1 MNATPLSCAS
11 PPGHRQRSVDL
22 LEGVLLAIFI
32 CCWAVGYVGLCP
44 PDPARPAHHRV
55 QA

>member
-11 PPGHRQRSVDL
+11 SPGRHRRRLDL

-32 CCWAVGYVGLCP
+32 CCWVVGYVGLCP
-44 PDPARPAHHRV
+44 PDPVRFAHHRV